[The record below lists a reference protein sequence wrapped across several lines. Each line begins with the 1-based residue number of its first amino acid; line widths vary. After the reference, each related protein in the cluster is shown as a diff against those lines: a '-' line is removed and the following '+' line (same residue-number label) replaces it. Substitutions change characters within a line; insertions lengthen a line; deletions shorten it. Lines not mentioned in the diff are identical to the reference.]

1 METQTIPASR
11 AKWGVRSASPRGI
24 EITPR
29 DVTLLAH
36 LASLRFLTS
45 EQLGRLDGG
54 SEQNVTRC
62 LRALFDHGYVD
73 QVGDPFVRRA
83 YAITRKGAHLLQEH
97 GHLVDPTVRWSLKN
111 KRAGGRFIDHTL
123 GIADVLIGM
132 QVAYRRRGDVGFIP
146 EHEIIANSPE
156 ATRKAREP
164 LRWTVLGAKEKFGV
178 SSVVADGLF
187 GLRRADGTAS
197 YFLLELDRG
206 RMPNVRRNLEQTSIG
221 RKLALYYEGW
231 KTNRHV
237 ELFGVKQLRIA
248 IVTTSPARVEHMISA
263 VKETTGGG
271 GSNLFLFIDR
281 EHLAAGNPID
291 GEWISG
297 KGEVARLIDRASGDL
312 K

>member
-1 METQTIPASR
+1 METQTVLSSR

-24 EITPR
+24 ELTPR

-123 GIADVLIGM
+123 GIADVLIAM
-132 QVAYRRRGDVGFIP
+132 QVACRGRSDIEFIP
-146 EHEIIANSPE
+146 EHEIIANAPDP
-156 ATRKAREP
+156 TRKAREP
-164 LRWTVLGAKEKFGV
+164 LRWTVPGAKEKFGV
-178 SSVVADGLF
+178 SSVIADGLF
-187 GLRRADGTAS
+187 GLRRADGSAS

-206 RMPNVRRNLEQTSIG
+206 HMPNIRVRSKFEQTSIG

-237 ELFGVKQLRIA
+237 ELFGVKQLRVA
-248 IVTTSPARVEHMISA
+248 IVTTSPIRVEHMIDA
-263 VKETTGGG
+263 VRQLTEGS
-271 GSNLFLFIDR
+271 GSNFFLFINQARFVTGDPF
-281 EHLAAGNPID
+281 AA
-291 GEWISG
+291 EWVSG
-297 KGEVARLIDRASGDL
+297 RGAPVKLID
-312 K
+312 

>member
-1 METQTIPASR
+1 METQAIPASR
-11 AKWGVRSASPRGI
+11 AKWGIRSASPRGI

-45 EQLGRLDGG
+45 EQLGKLDGG

-73 QVGDPFVRRA
+73 QVGDPFVRHT
-83 YAITRKGAHLLQEH
+83 YAITRRGSHLLQDH
-97 GHLVDPTVRWSLKN
+97 GYLVDPTVRWSLKN

-132 QVAYRRRGDVGFIP
+132 QVACRNRGDVEFVP
-146 EHEIIANSPE
+146 EHEIIGSAPE
-156 ATRKAREP
+156 ATQKAREP
-164 LRWTVLGAKEKFGV
+164 LRWTVPSAKEKFGV

-206 RMPNVRRNLEQTSIG
+206 HMPNVRRNLDQTSIG
-221 RKLALYYEGW
+221 RKLALYHEGW
-231 KTNRHV
+231 KANRHV
-237 ELFGVKQLRIA
+237 ELFGVKELRVA
-248 IVTTSPARVEHMISA
+248 IVTTSMARVENMIDA
-263 VKETTGGG
+263 VEGLTGGG

-281 EHLAAGNPID
+281 DRLTVGGSFAADWVSGR
-291 GEWISG
+291 GEA
-297 KGEVARLIDRASGDL
+297 VCLVD
-312 K
+312 

>member
-132 QVAYRRRGDVGFIP
+132 QVACRSRADIEFIP
-146 EHEIIANSPE
+146 EHEIIANAPD
-156 ATRKAREP
+156 ATRRAREP
-164 LRWTVLGAKEKFGV
+164 LRWTVPGAKEKFGV

-187 GLRRADGTAS
+187 GLRRADGTAA

-206 RMPNVRRNLEQTSIG
+206 HMPNVRRNLQQTSIG

-231 KTNRHV
+231 KADRHV
-237 ELFGVKQLRIA
+237 ELFGVKELRVAIA
-248 IVTTSPARVEHMISA
+248 TTSLARVENMISA
-263 VKETTGGG
+263 VKETTGGV
-271 GSNLFLFIDR
+271 GSNLFLFTGR
-281 EHLAAGNPID
+281 ERLAAGTPID
-291 GEWISG
+291 EEWTSGRGERR
-297 KGEVARLIDRASGDL
+297 KLI
-312 K
+312 